1 MAPASEEQRGWVQ
14 RVLGLGMGQSEQA
27 AIEGA
32 AVRLAKG
39 MLLWNQTR
47 GYVAEQ
53 IKALQS
59 AILKQTAGEPD
70 FAEIRDNLGNLEEI
84 LEVLDDRLTLKL
96 NEMRASTDTAAKRQ
110 LSAEARV
117 IVAQYQAYVEEDELM
132 NDIDQNGFI
141 PLDIKPKVT
150 ATLTTLLST
159 I

>member
-70 FAEIRDNLGNLEEI
+70 FAEIRDNLGSLEEI

-96 NEMRASTDTAAKRQ
+96 NEMRASTDAAAKRQ
-110 LSAEARV
+110 LSVEARV

>member
-110 LSAEARV
+110 LSVEARV